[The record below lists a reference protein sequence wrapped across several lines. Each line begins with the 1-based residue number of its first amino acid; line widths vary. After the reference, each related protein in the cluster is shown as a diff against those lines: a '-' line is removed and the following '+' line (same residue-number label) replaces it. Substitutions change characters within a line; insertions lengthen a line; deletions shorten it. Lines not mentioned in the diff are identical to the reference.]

1 MKFKASFIA
10 PLFVLILYGL
20 FFASGFAEE
29 RLVEAGGNLYLSVI
43 ILQILLFLL
52 PAILFCRLK
61 GVGYAVKLNV
71 RLFSP
76 GKLGCVL
83 VSALT
88 LICGSIL
95 IRFAQIYL
103 FDMREFRFSL
113 FDSYLKMGD
122 SGDFLFIVTA
132 FAVVPALTEEF
143 VFRSLLLAEYNFGG
157 YGAVSTAL
165 IVSLLSSM
173 LYGSLE
179 LLPIRFMA
187 SLVFCAVALVTNSS
201 VAAFLSHIIFNIYGI
216 LGEPYILKV
225 LVDPSNKIISIF
237 TFALLFLALLIILLG
252 EFEHIMRRM
261 GQTGAPTPSYRLKKS
276 KDGETPD
283 LAATEAA
290 EEHAPTASL
299 SETSRLA
306 IEAFF
311 SPTFLLCILAFAVR
325 IFGFI

>member
-1 MKFKASFIA
+1 MKFKASFVA

-29 RLVEAGGNLYLSVI
+29 RLIAAGGNLYLSVI
-43 ILQILLFLL
+43 ILQILLFLV

-88 LICGSIL
+88 LICGSVL

-103 FDMREFRFSL
+103 FGMREFHFSL
-113 FDSYLKMGD
+113 FDSYLQTGD
-122 SGDFLFIVTA
+122 TGEFLFVVTA

-143 VFRSLLLAEYNFGG
+143 VFRSLLLTEYNFGG
-157 YGAVSTAL
+157 YGAVTTTL
-165 IVSLLSSM
+165 IISLLSSM
-173 LYGSLE
+173 LYSSLE
-179 LLPIRFMA
+179 LLPTRFFA
-187 SLVFCAVALVTNSS
+187 SLVFCMVAYVTGSS
-201 VAAFLSHIIFNIYGI
+201 IAAFLSHIIFNVYGI

-237 TFALLFLALLIILLG
+237 TFALLFLVLSVIFLG
-252 EFEHIMRRM
+252 ELEHILRRM
-261 GQTGAPTPSYRLKKS
+261 GQSGAPTPTYRLKKD
-276 KDGETPD
+276 KDGKTPD
-283 LAATEAA
+283 VAATEAA
-290 EEHAPTASL
+290 EENTPTASL
-299 SETSRLA
+299 SETTRLA

>member
-1 MKFKASFIA
+1 MKFKASFVA

-20 FFASGFAEE
+20 FYTSGFAEE
-29 RLVEAGGNLYLSVI
+29 RLIAAGGNLYLSVI

-76 GKLGCVL
+76 GKLGSVL
-83 VSALT
+83 ISALV
-88 LICGSIL
+88 LICGSVL

-103 FDMREFRFSL
+103 FGMREFHFSL
-113 FDSYLKMGD
+113 YDSYLNIGNAD
-122 SGDFLFIVTA
+122 EFLFVVTA

-143 VFRSLLLAEYNFGG
+143 VFRSLLLTEYNHGG
-157 YGAVSTAL
+157 YGAISTTV
-165 IVSLLSSM
+165 IVSLLSAM

-179 LLPIRFMA
+179 LLPIRFFA
-187 SLVFCAVALVTNSS
+187 SVVFCTVAYVTGSS
-201 VAAFLSHIIFNIYGI
+201 IAAFLSHIIFNIYGI

-237 TFALLFLALLIILLG
+237 TFALLFLALSVILLG
-252 EFEHIMRRM
+252 ECEHIMRRM
-261 GQTGAPTPSYRLKKS
+261 GQNGSPTPSYRLKKD
-276 KDGETPD
+276 KDGKTPD
-283 LAATEAA
+283 VAATEAA
-290 EEHAPTASL
+290 EENLPTASL

-311 SPTFLLCILAFAVR
+311 SPTFLLCILAFAVL
-325 IFGFI
+325 IFDFL